1 MLTLRT
7 RHRAVRRTAGIAAAL
22 LLCAHLPLRAQGIQQ
37 FSLGGPMGDM
47 VGKMRQS
54 RSFSDPGV
62 SGTSNLL
69 TRSDVRN
76 ELVLNG
82 RQTEALTDLQNGY
95 PAAMAQPMMS
105 LFQKM
110 MSEGGG
116 NPRDMSP
123 DDQKAFAEQMRAKV
137 QETQFTVQ
145 GEQDKKAEAVLTPA
159 QAKRLR
165 ELDLQWRGPLAL
177 TNSAPNAKLPLTAEQ
192 QSKFAAML
200 KDYRSQQQAAR
211 ASMFGIGPRR
221 MPGEAGAK
229 TGSGQNNSKPQSAG
243 ASPKGADAATT
254 PAPPTPPMLRGRF
267 VMPNPEQMQAQIE
280 EQDKQITTLRKG
292 MDAKALALLTP
303 EQQQQWKAM
312 QGRPFTFRTNL

>member
-1 MLTLRT
+1 MLTLHT
-7 RHRAVRRTAGIAAAL
+7 PYRAVRRTAGVAATL
-22 LLCAHLPLRAQGIQQ
+22 LLCAHLPLRAQGVQQ
-37 FSLGGPMGDM
+37 FTLSGPMGDM

-76 ELVLNG
+76 ELALNG

-95 PAAMAQPMMS
+95 PAAMAQPIMS

-123 DDQKAFAEQMRAKV
+123 EDQKAFGEQMRVKV
-137 QETQFTVQ
+137 QETQFAVQ

-177 TNSAPNAKLPLTAEQ
+177 TDSALTAKLPLTADQ
-192 QSKFAAML
+192 QAKFTAML
-200 KDYRSQQQAAR
+200 REYRNQQQAAR
-211 ASMFGIGPRR
+211 AGMFGMGPRNA
-221 MPGEAGAK
+221 PGGAR
-229 TGSGQNNSKPQSAG
+229 TGTGRNNAKPSSQDA
-243 ASPKGADAATT
+243 APKGADAAADAA
-254 PAPPTPPMLRGRF
+254 PPMPPTPGGRF

-312 QGRPFTFRTNL
+312 QGRPFTFRANL